1 MARRETSN
9 GGSLRWLPLFVLAVL
24 FTATVQADDY
34 IAISDNHG
42 RRLVDTQVDG
52 HGSFPFLLDTAA
64 SHTVVYRKLV
74 SDAGLTAIPLR
85 SSTVFTATGR
95 REMQLYRITA
105 VTALG
110 RGMPVGE
117 TVAMPD
123 PGGGPAAAYG
133 ILGADFLRGHVL
145 VVDGERIRLLS
156 GRAAFQPDTD
166 ADYSWQA
173 IPGRAVGRG
182 SVAVEVMIAG
192 LVIPAI
198 IDSGA
203 AATVINPRAADRL
216 RQDTTGDID
225 FNTATLSAAAGSM
238 HAESLHVPRLDI
250 GGVAL
255 RDMDILS
262 ANLPVFTTYGAARAP
277 AMILGADILFRQPV
291 AIDFE
296 HRVLYLGQ
304 HKPG

>member
-1 MARRETSN
+1 MGARRTSN

-24 FTATVQADDY
+24 CTAAVRAGDY
-34 IAISDNHG
+34 ITISDNHG

-74 SDAGLTAIPLR
+74 SEAGLAAIPLR

-95 REMQLYRITA
+95 REMQIYRITA

-110 RGMPVGE
+110 RVMPVGE

-123 PGGGPAAAYG
+123 PGGGPATPYG

-145 VVDGERIRLLS
+145 VVDGGRVRLLS

-166 ADYSWQA
+166 PDYRWHA
-173 IPGRAVGRG
+173 VAGRAVGRG
-182 SVAVEVMIAG
+182 SVAVDVVVAG
-192 LVIPAI
+192 LVMPAI
-198 IDSGA
+198 IDTGA

-216 RQDTTGDID
+216 RQDTSGDID
-225 FNTATLSAAAGSM
+225 FNAATLSAAAGRM
-238 HAESLHVPRLDI
+238 QAESLHVPRLDV
-250 GGVAL
+250 GGVVL
-255 RDMDILS
+255 RDVDILS

-277 AMILGADILFRQPV
+277 AMILGADILFGQPV

-296 HRVLYLGQ
+296 HRVVYLGQ
-304 HKPG
+304 QKN